1 VSQNECRPIFLSL
14 PVDDG
19 VNNLKNDDSKNLS
32 PLSSCRVNDVNWV
45 KDSVVV
51 PAKPSGHHVDVA
63 LSSEKIGS
71 KKSKTR
77 SFGKLMAKRS
87 SSLERISIKNDAS
100 GECSAL
106 TDYNVGNITKSNFDQ
121 TRSVRTSGVVLA
133 VSLEVSSSLKK
144 KKRENEGNKD
154 GLKSGSDFS
163 MPSLPQGP
171 QVMLRCIENNT
182 T

>member
-1 VSQNECRPIFLSL
+1 MLQQVFRHFCFGFPPDWEECGTKFLNSNCESVAEPPVSQNECRPIFLSL

-32 PLSSCRVNDVNWV
+32 PLSSCRVNDVSWV

-106 TDYNVGNITKSNFDQ
+106 TDYNAGNITNQ
-121 TRSVRTSGVVLA
+121 TMTRHGL
-133 VSLEVSSSLKK
+133 LEL
-144 KKRENEGNKD
+144 
-154 GLKSGSDFS
+154 
-163 MPSLPQGP
+163 
-171 QVMLRCIENNT
+171 QVGYWLYP
-182 T
+182 